1 MIGGGG
7 GMVGQK
13 FVREVCWGIFPGG
26 EDEEDSFPILQMGK
40 IPEWVYSLSH
50 FLILMKFK

>member
-1 MIGGGG
+1 MIVGRGV
-7 GMVGQK
+7 VGQK

-40 IPEWVYSLSH
+40 NPEWVYSLSH